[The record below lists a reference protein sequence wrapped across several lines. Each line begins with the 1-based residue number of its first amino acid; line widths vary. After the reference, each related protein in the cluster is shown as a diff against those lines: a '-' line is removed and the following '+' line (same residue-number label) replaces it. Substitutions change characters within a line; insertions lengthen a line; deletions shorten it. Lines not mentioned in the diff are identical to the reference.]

1 MILSQIV
8 LRITFLII
16 VTLVISVS
24 LWGCT
29 EKIPPT
35 PNVDLTVEAQV
46 EATRIL
52 DDIIAQTVTAYLEKE
67 KKIEATVTANFTAT
81 PTVTST
87 SIPTVTNTPIP
98 TNTAVPTATLVPTT
112 TPVPTATPNSFP
124 TPIPTS
130 TPIPTPTPIILPS
143 PIPTPTQIVEISDVI
158 KNVTPSVVKVIRGQS
173 SGSGVL
179 ISSDENK
186 KEGLLLT
193 NYHVIDSEGKLTI
206 EIQDNSYPGKIIGY
220 DSGRDLAVISIC
232 CSDSFETIK
241 FSNDED
247 I

>member
-98 TNTAVPTATLVPTT
+98 TITAVPTATLVPTT
-112 TPVPTATPNSFP
+112 TPVPTATPISFP
-124 TPIPTS
+124 TPIPR
-130 TPIPTPTPIILPS
+130 
-143 PIPTPTQIVEISDVI
+143 
-158 KNVTPSVVKVIRGQS
+158 SVRKDKQRR
-173 SGSGVL
+173 
-179 ISSDENK
+179 
-186 KEGLLLT
+186 
-193 NYHVIDSEGKLTI
+193 
-206 EIQDNSYPGKIIGY
+206 PGH
-220 DSGRDLAVISIC
+220 
-232 CSDSFETIK
+232 
-241 FSNDED
+241 
-247 I
+247 